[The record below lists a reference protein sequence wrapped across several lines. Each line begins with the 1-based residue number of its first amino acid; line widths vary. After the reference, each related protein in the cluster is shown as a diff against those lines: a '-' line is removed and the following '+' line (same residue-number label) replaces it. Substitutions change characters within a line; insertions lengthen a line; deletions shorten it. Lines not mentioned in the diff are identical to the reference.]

1 MRRQINRPISLK
13 STIIDVKIRGN
24 GGTAA
29 ERPGIRVLWRVI
41 SPKSLYV
48 QRRIFTETQTSLV
61 RRDTILRQMNE
72 GMNV

>member
-1 MRRQINRPISLK
+1 MPNFLT
-13 STIIDVKIRGN
+13 STRIIDVKIRGN

-29 ERPGIRVLWRVI
+29 ERTGIRILSRVF

-48 QRRIFTETQTSLV
+48 QIRMVTATPNSHV

-72 GMNV
+72 GMNE